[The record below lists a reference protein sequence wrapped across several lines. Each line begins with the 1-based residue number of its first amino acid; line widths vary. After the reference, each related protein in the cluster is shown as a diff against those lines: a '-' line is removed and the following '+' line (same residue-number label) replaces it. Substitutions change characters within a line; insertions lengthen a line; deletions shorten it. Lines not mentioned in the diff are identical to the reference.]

1 MPRFGSRGAP
11 ALRMVLL
18 LLAASLLHGCGS
30 SGRSYA
36 PQPHYKVGGPYQ
48 VNGRWYRPTIVSD
61 YEAVGVAS
69 WYGDPFHGRLTANG
83 ELFDM
88 WQLTAA
94 HPTLPLPSTVR
105 VTNLDNGRSL
115 IVRVNDR
122 GPFVKDRLIDLS
134 RAAARSLGFEGNGLA
149 RVHVAYLGPA
159 RLEDAVVR
167 LATARPTRRVRL
179 ASFD

>member
-1 MPRFGSRGAP
+1 MPRFGLRRALAP
-11 ALRMVLL
+11 RMVLL
-18 LLAASLLHGCGS
+18 LLAMSLLHGCGS
-30 SGRSYA
+30 SGSSHA
-36 PQPHYKVGGPYQ
+36 PQPHYKVGSPYQ
-48 VNGRWYRPTIVSD
+48 VNGRWYHPRVVAD
-61 YEAVGVAS
+61 YQEVGVAS

-88 WQLTAA
+88 WQFTAA

-122 GPFVKDRLIDLS
+122 GPFVKGRLIDLS
-134 RAAARSLGFEGNGLA
+134 RASARHLGFEGNGLA
-149 RVHVAYLGPA
+149 KVHVAYLGPA

-167 LATARPTRRVRL
+167 LATARPGRRVRL